1 MTAMRT
7 RIQAKRKTAGK
18 EPQKPW
24 AKLQPRPF
32 GAEGESDAA
41 TAPLN
46 QAQVDRI
53 AHAPNMAGMPLYS
66 PEQVAASN
74 LGGAAIQAKQSA
86 ESNLKSPQGTLQ
98 RQVEDQKAREDELV
112 QKAAEPAKEDEDMLQ
127 MQAAPVEAEE
137 ETLQT
142 QLEEKT
148 EEAVQEKAEVGA
160 EVEKDEAV
168 QAELETESEETLQR
182 QAEAAEAEEDVVET
196 EQELAIAQDKEKS

>member
-1 MTAMRT
+1 MKT
-7 RIQAKRKTAGK
+7 RIQAKRKKSAGK
-18 EPQKPW
+18 ELQKPW

-32 GAEGESDAA
+32 GAEGEAEESAN
-41 TAPLN
+41 APLN
-46 QAQVDRI
+46 QAQIDRI
-53 AHAPNMAGMPLYS
+53 AHAPNLAEMPLYS

-74 LGGAAIQAKQSA
+74 SGGAAIQAKQSA

-98 RQVEDQKAREDELV
+98 RQVEDQKSREDELV
-112 QKAAEPAKEDEDMLQ
+112 QKAAEPVQDDEDKLQ

-160 EVEKDEAV
+160 EAEKDEEV
-168 QAELETESEETLQR
+168 QAELETEEEETLQR

-196 EQELAIAQDKEKS
+196 EQELAIAQDKKK